1 MGCRHRLGDRGS
13 DVNTEQPI
21 IEDEIWA
28 YLHGELDPAAVRD
41 VERRL
46 AADGAWR
53 HRVEQARRLDRLLR
67 LALPA
72 VAAGG
77 GASDETLAEAIL
89 AAWEQETQAAGGV
102 TAAATGVARPR
113 LRFSRTYRAGLAA
126 LAAALLALALLPVFR
141 RPPALPPAG
150 WAPVAFAPLSY
161 RGAAGAPAAGRLDR
175 SDALRMQAAL
185 ADALSWALAD
195 RGGRLPDGLTLS
207 LGVNEL
213 PAGAFAVVVRAEG
226 ADGRLRR
233 EWSGDYSCRERFFE
247 QADASAAQI
256 AGDLAVPVA
265 AGGLPRRPAEP

>member
-1 MGCRHRLGDRGS
+1 M
-13 DVNTEQPI
+13 NTEQPT

-28 YLHGELDPAAVRD
+28 YLHGELDPAAARD
-41 VERRL
+41 FERRL

-53 HRVEQARRLDRLLR
+53 HRCERARRLDRLLR
-67 LALPA
+67 LTLPA

-77 GASDETLAEAIL
+77 RASDETLAEEIL
-89 AAWEQETQAAGGV
+89 AAWEQDTQAAGGAP
-102 TAAATGVARPR
+102 AAATSEPCARPR
-113 LRFSRTYRAGLAA
+113 LRFSRACRAGLAA

-141 RPPALPPAG
+141 RPPALTPAA
-150 WAPVAFAPLSY
+150 WAPVAFAPLHY

-175 SDALRMQAAL
+175 RDALRMQAAL

-207 LGVNEL
+207 LRVNEL

-226 ADGRLRR
+226 TDGRLQG